1 MEGTA
6 RSDPRNRL
14 GEVTRNLRNLAILLG
29 LAALVAFAP
38 GGAAL
43 SRTLI
48 LAISLGFLAG
58 LAFLAYRLYREQ
70 QLMLSSLSDGRRTAL
85 YAAVGLIALLIAGYS
100 VFWTFGGWIIVWLIL
115 LFGAGA
121 VIFWVVRDANRYG

>member
-1 MEGTA
+1 M
-6 RSDPRNRL
+6 
-14 GEVTRNLRNLAILLG
+14 AILLG

-85 YAAVGLIALLIAGYS
+85 YGAVGLIALLIAGYS